1 MDMDT
6 NELNTAEL
14 DSPNTDETFDAPK
27 AESEEDAPFNVT
39 ISDSAYNDEESFP
52 DFESFMDDP
61 ADEEGEEGA
70 ADEQGKSNF
79 LKTLSGSPYL
89 NSAIR
94 ILGGL
99 VCLVFSLMGFV
110 PDWVKVILTIAAVA
124 LCGIPVFFNAV
135 KDITNKNFISEYL
148 IISVAALLSALIGHP
163 ADAVLV
169 LILADVGFMFRD
181 NLMQWFSDEARLATD
196 GAGFDND
203 DDVLEGRIRLVTMLF
218 TPVMAAAAV
227 LIALISLIF
236 GGDST
241 AEWVHRGLTI
251 LVAACPI
258 ATIALSVLIYD
269 FGKGKALKSGILFSD
284 AKSINSAAGLTS
296 VIFNKTGT
304 VTDGT
309 YMISGVYPVRL
320 SDNQLLY
327 LAAYAEAF
335 SQHPLANAI
344 KSYAGVNVDLARIE
358 RHREEKG
365 SGNIVQL
372 QGGIIVAVGNLE
384 LMERLGVRGDIT
396 PSPITSVYVAVGK
409 TYVGRIDFEDRTK
422 PGTREAVSK
431 LRKEGISSVALI
443 TGDNTLSATRLGKE
457 VGINEVYADC
467 LPRDKYER
475 IQYIAA
481 NQEPDDKLGIITWA
495 GSDIEAASLAD
506 LRIIL
511 GDAKQS
517 TGAVIIPEGKS
528 ELIPEALK
536 IAKSVASKAK
546 TGVILLFAAK
556 ALSVL
561 FALIGIFNMF
571 AVALL
576 DTAVLLATAL
586 WAMFS
591 FGETKKK
598 AK

>member
-1 MDMDT
+1 MDIET
-6 NELNTAEL
+6 NEQTAAEL
-14 DSPNTDETFDAPK
+14 NVTN
-27 AESEEDAPFNVT
+27 SEASFEVQSVEAGEEAPFSVT
-39 ISDSAYNDEESFP
+39 ISDSAFNGDDSFP
-52 DFESFMDDP
+52 DFESFMDEPTEND
-61 ADEEGEEGA
+61 GA
-70 ADEQGKSNF
+70 ESDEQEGKPNF
-79 LKTLSGSPYL
+79 LKTLAGSPYI

-99 VCLVFSLMGFV
+99 VCLVFSLMSFV
-110 PDWVKVILTIAAVA
+110 PDWVKVILTIASVA
-124 LCGIPVFFNAV
+124 LCGIPVFLNAV
-135 KDITNKNFISEYL
+135 KDISNKHFISEYL
-148 IISVAALLSALIGHP
+148 IISVAAVFSALVGRP

-169 LILADVGFMFRD
+169 LILADVGFTFRD
-181 NLMQWFSDEARLATD
+181 NLIQWFSDEARLATE

-203 DDVLEGRIRLVTMLF
+203 EDVLEGRIRLVTMLF
-218 TPVMAAAAV
+218 TPVMAGAAV
-227 LIALISLIF
+227 LIALLSLIF
-236 GGDST
+236 GGEST
-241 AEWVHRGLTI
+241 AEWIHRALTV

-309 YMISGVYPVRL
+309 YMISGVYPIRL

-327 LAAYAEAF
+327 LAAYAEAY
-335 SQHPLANAI
+335 SQHPLAAAI
-344 KSYAGVNVDLARIE
+344 KSYAGVNVDMSRIE

-384 LMERLGVRGDIT
+384 LMERLGVKGDIS

-409 TYVGRIDFEDRTK
+409 TYVGRIDFEDHTK
-422 PGTREAVSK
+422 AGTREAVSK

-481 NQEPDDKLGIITWA
+481 NQEPDDKLGIITWSE
-495 GSDIEAASLAD
+495 SDIEAASLAD

-511 GDAKQS
+511 GEAKQS
-517 TGAVIIPEGKS
+517 PASVIIPEGKS

-546 TGVILLFAAK
+546 IGIILLFSAK
-556 ALSVL
+556 AISVL
-561 FALIGIFNMF
+561 FALLGIFNMF

-576 DTAVLLATAL
+576 DTAVLLITAL

-591 FGETKKK
+591 FGDKKKK